1 MLTRGYCIGYIID
14 ELTQVA
20 EKAKVRA
27 ALNLNDLPIYI
38 ETFIKELLN
47 KIFIYNLKNLN
58 DGNHNSPG
66 IDLGDEF
73 NKIAFQITIQNTSQK
88 ANSMIAKVEENIGSD
103 SPKYDKYIMFILGKK
118 QNSYSINPNSI
129 NFNESNNIM
138 DLNDISKKIMDLSI
152 EKLFDLKKFIEE
164 NVGKVKIEFELPDNE
179 GNYETS
185 MYNYLENSTKE
196 SFNGLNKLYENT
208 PIQDDELKKIEL
220 EFENIIMKLKKLPR
234 LTREFFSIVLERSTE
249 HSGKPSLRIDTLK
262 RILNYSEINTEISLL
277 CENNLLSTNTDTDI
291 NNFKYEFIYV
301 QNEILCDLLD
311 YSRTNKIN
319 INKYIVELDFSD
331 LG

>member
-14 ELTQVA
+14 ELTQIA

-58 DGNHNSPG
+58 DENHNSPG

-88 ANSMIAKVEENIGSD
+88 ANSMITKVEENIGSY
-103 SPKYDKYIMFILGKK
+103 SPKYDKYIMFVLGKK
-118 QNSYSINPNSI
+118 QNSYSINSNGI
-129 NFNESNNIM
+129 NFDASNNIM

-164 NVGKVKIEFELPDNE
+164 NVGKVKIEFELPDEE

-185 MYNYLENSTKE
+185 MYNYLEDSAKE
-196 SFNGLNKLYENT
+196 SFNGLNKLYEDT
-208 PIQDDELKKIEL
+208 PIKDDELKVIEL
-220 EFENIIMKLKKLPR
+220 KFKYIIMQLKNLPR
-234 LTREFFSIVLERSTE
+234 LTREFFSIVLERSIE
-249 HSGKPSLRIDTLK
+249 HSGKPSLRIDKLK
-262 RILNYSEINTEISLL
+262 RILNYSEIYTEISLL
-277 CENNLLSTNTDTDI
+277 CENNFLSTNTDIDK
-291 NNFKYEFIYV
+291 NDFEYEFIYV
-301 QNEILCDLLD
+301 PNEILWDLLE
-311 YSRTNKIN
+311 YSRKNKIN